1 MADGNRQLSDPSL
14 PWPSDEQILADLG
27 CKDSDDYLTN
37 SLLPEHAKE
46 ALRRGEAAELSAED
60 VAAFRRAVQER
71 YGELAYRLA
80 SAPVAVVDTRP
91 GLALC
96 ALREEDFPALE
107 ALRGKRVALVEVQ
120 P

>member
-1 MADGNRQLSDPSL
+1 MT
-14 PWPSDEQILADLG
+14 
-27 CKDSDDYLTN
+27 DDYLTN

-71 YGELAYRLA
+71 HGELAYRLA

-107 ALRGKRVALVEVQ
+107 ALRGKRVMLVEVFDA
-120 P
+120 